1 MNMQNGKPVI
11 FLAFANDH
19 QSYLYKLTEEQDG
32 IRAALDKA
40 EEKGLCEVVYETDTD
55 VDKIFRV
62 FDKYQDRIAIFHYG
76 GHAEDYTLLLKAADG
91 SRQYANSDGLMNFLA
106 AQKGLQL
113 VFINGCSSKQQAEKL
128 RSLGIPVVVG
138 TSQPID
144 DAAATILS
152 TQFYESLATGR
163 TIAQSWEAAAAKVKT
178 RTDASEGYRAVWP
191 GHKSKDKP
199 RVEFPWELY
208 VRPGSEAVTEWNL
221 PRASRNPLFGL
232 PLPERY
238 YANLPPAPFLGLNYF
253 KEDDAALFFGR
264 GAQIRAL
271 RSHIDG
277 VHPIILFYGKSGV
290 GKSSLLYAGLLPRI
304 KDKFTI
310 LYLRRDQSL
319 GLRGTLAKG
328 LGTDLSA
335 PDVEKED
342 PESQQKIIDL
352 LDQLKAALPEKAIAA
367 DIAGIIRR
375 LENPAI
381 PGAELT
387 NILDTWQSIEAREG
401 KPLVVILDQLE
412 EHYTRPMEGDDGVD
426 ELISF
431 LHAIHPLFSGD
442 EKAIQGK
449 LILSYRKEYHPEIR
463 DTFQALKFPYAEVF
477 LKRLD
482 REGVVEAITGV
493 TADAD
498 VQAKYRLEI
507 ASSQSGSLP
516 ETLADDLL
524 ADRESPIAPVL
535 QIILKKLWESA
546 REKDEEAPR
555 FTPEQY
561 QELKKAGI
569 SMGEFF
575 EQQMARVEA
584 EMPAAVN
591 AGLALDLLKHHTTD
605 LGTAGRCSRETLTT
619 YYGKRL
625 KTIDELIDK
634 CIEHNLLLRIDK
646 NNTILAHD
654 ILAPVIIREFNI
666 SDRPGQKAMRVLA
679 NRSSG
684 WQEGKTGELLDEQ
697 DINILEAGAAG
708 RRDLDGDEKR
718 MLAASKKAQQQRMRQ
733 MQRLMAAGIVLITFV
748 IYLLFRMDLFAKLD
762 TIVKDFM
769 LQPHSDLVTV
779 AIDDTTANSLQLA
792 PLRGENFLAF
802 RKHHATLVD
811 MLSEN
816 GASVIAFNICFID
829 SSQHD
834 SLFNLAIARAKERG
848 TQIVFGVDCDDDYE
862 PTYSLE
868 AVGESYG
875 SVKFLDTGDD
885 LAIRLYDEDDDL
897 SPFAVKV
904 LYPEATDSTQL
915 GRLLEN
921 GNTLYISFLGEDDNL
936 QNYSYYEVLQDA
948 APAGFWEGKI
958 AIVGFKLAPNYYI
971 PQNMEEGRY
980 GLDVQAN
987 AVNNLLQAP
996 LGGLHWQIIIAL
1008 LIIALNVFY
1017 FVKFRERR
1025 IDPTLLT
1032 LIESGA
1038 FVGLAIFI
1046 YNIFYVLLPIAV
1058 AIAAIIW
1065 SIQVLTL
1072 VVKAKFLPSLFGH
1085 FS

>member
-1 MNMQNGKPVI
+1 MQNGKPVI

-32 IRAALDKA
+32 IRTALDKA

-128 RSLGIPVVVG
+128 RSLGVPVVVG

-152 TQFYESLATGR
+152 TQFYESLSTGR

-178 RTDASEGYRAVWP
+178 RTNAAEGYRAVWP

-199 RVEFPWELY
+199 RIEFPWELY
-208 VRPGSEAVTEWNL
+208 VRPGAETVTEWNL
-221 PRASRNPLFGL
+221 PRAARNPLFGL

-253 KEDDAALFFGR
+253 QENDAALFFGR
-264 GAQIRAL
+264 GAQIRSL

-304 KDKFTI
+304 KDQFTV
-310 LYLRRDQSL
+310 LYLRRDQAL

-335 PDVEKED
+335 PDPIEED
-342 PESQQKIIDL
+342 PERQQKIIEL

-367 DIAGIIRR
+367 DIAGIIKR
-375 LENPAI
+375 LESPTL

-387 NILDTWQSIEAREG
+387 NILQTWRSIEGREG
-401 KPLVVILDQLE
+401 KPLIVILDQVE
-412 EHYTRPMEGDDGVD
+412 EHYTRPMEGADGMD
-426 ELISF
+426 ELINF
-431 LHAIHPLFSGD
+431 LHAIHPLFSSD
-442 EKAIQGK
+442 AKAIEGK

-493 TADAD
+493 TADANI
-498 VQAKYRLEI
+498 QAKYRLEI
-507 ASSQSGSLP
+507 TSNSDDSLP
-516 ETLADDLL
+516 DTLADDLL
-524 ADRESPIAPVL
+524 EDQDSPIAPVL

-546 REKDEEAPR
+546 REENEDEPR
-555 FTPEQY
+555 FSPEQY
-561 QELKKAGI
+561 RQLKKTGI

-575 EQQMARVEA
+575 EQQMALLAADMPEA
-584 EMPAAVN
+584 VQS
-591 AGLALDLLKHHTTD
+591 GLALDLLKHHTSD
-605 LGTAGRCSRETLTT
+605 LGTAGRCSREKLKE
-619 YYGKRL
+619 YYKKRM
-625 KTIDELIDK
+625 KTIDRLIDK
-634 CIEHNLLLRIDK
+634 CIEFSLLLRIDK
-646 NNTILAHD
+646 NNTVLAHD
-654 ILAPVIIREFNI
+654 ILAPVVIREFNI

-679 NRSSG
+679 NRRSG
-684 WQEGKTGELLDEQ
+684 WLDGKTGEILDEQ
-697 DINILEAGAAG
+697 DLNILEAGVKG
-708 RRDLDGDEKR
+708 RRHLNADEKR
-718 MLAASKKAQQQRMRQ
+718 MLAASKKAQQQRLRQ
-733 MQRLMAAGIVLITFV
+733 LQRLMLAGIVLITFV

-762 TIVKDFM
+762 TAVKDYM
-769 LQPHSDLVTV
+769 LQPHSNLVTV
-779 AIDDTTANSLQLA
+779 AIDDTTANSLGLT

-802 RKHHATLVD
+802 RQHHAIIVD
-811 MLSEN
+811 MLSES

-829 SSQHD
+829 SSDHD

-848 TQIVFGVDCDDDYE
+848 TQIVFGVDCDDDWE
-862 PTYSLE
+862 PTYSLD

-875 SVKFLDTGDD
+875 SVKYLDTGDD
-885 LAIRLYDEDDDL
+885 LAIRLYNEDDEL
-897 SPFAVKV
+897 YPFAMKV
-904 LYPEATDSTQL
+904 LYPEASDSSQV
-915 GRLLEN
+915 GRMLEN
-921 GNTLYISFLGEDDNL
+921 GNTLYISFLSAEDNL
-936 QNYSYYEVLQDA
+936 QNHSYYDVLQGET
-948 APAGFWEGKI
+948 PAGGWKDKI
-958 AIVGFKLAPNYYI
+958 ALVGFRLAPSYYI

-987 AVNNLLQAP
+987 AINNLLQAP
-996 LGGLHWQIIIAL
+996 LGGTFWQILITL
-1008 LIIALNVFY
+1008 LIIGLNVFY

-1025 IDPTLLT
+1025 IDPTLFT
-1032 LIESGA
+1032 LIESGV

-1072 VVKAKFLPSLFGH
+1072 VVKAKFFPVLFGH